1 MGFFK
6 DFKQDLSQAVNELTE
21 DAANIVGGNEKVN
34 VSEDDVM
41 VDTLSDSSTDEIE
54 EMDVEAMLKS
64 IEAEESLAEEKV
76 ENIIEE
82 SEAKQ
87 AAYSEDIIPEEEVVE
102 TPVEEEITE
111 TPVEKEIAETPV
123 EEEIAETPVEEEEQ
137 IVFEDSIIS
146 DEVTIISR
154 GLKIKG
160 DVESCGS
167 IELLGEVEGNVSCR
181 GKLKANGK
189 ITGNTHS
196 SDFFSD
202 KAEIRGDICCDG
214 TVKIGS
220 GTVIIGNLH
229 AKSAV
234 IAGAIK
240 GEIDVHGPVIVD
252 STAIVMGDIKSE
264 SFQINGGAV
273 LDGYISQ
280 CYSDHSP
287 KIFFADK

>member
-21 DAANIVGGNEKVN
+21 DAAKAVGGSEEVK

-41 VDTLSDSSTDEIE
+41 VDTLSESVNGDDIE
-54 EMDVEAMLKS
+54 EMDVDAMLKS
-64 IEAEESLAEEKV
+64 IEAEEIPDVEE
-76 ENIIEE
+76 IQEE
-82 SEAKQ
+82 MPISE
-87 AAYSEDIIPEEEVVE
+87 SIPEEKE
-102 TPVEEEITE
+102 TVAATMEEPV
-111 TPVEKEIAETPV
+111 KEQPEFDNS
-123 EEEIAETPVEEEEQ
+123 E
-137 IVFEDSIIS
+137 IS
-146 DEVTIISR
+146 DETTIISK

-160 DVESCGS
+160 DIESCGS

-202 KAEIRGDICCDG
+202 KAEIRGDISCDG
-214 TVKIGS
+214 SVKIGT

-240 GEIDVHGPVIVD
+240 GEIDVHGPVIID

-273 LDGYISQ
+273 LEGYISQ

>member
-6 DFKQDLSQAVNELTE
+6 DFKQDLSQAVNELAE
-21 DAANIVGGNEKVN
+21 DAANVVGGNEELN
-34 VSEDDVM
+34 VSDDDVM
-41 VDTLSDSSTDEIE
+41 VDTLSESVNGDDIE

-64 IEAEESLAEEKV
+64 IEAEEITTVEEK
-76 ENIIEE
+76 
-82 SEAKQ
+82 SETEP
-87 AAYSEDIIPEEEVVE
+87 EDISLSESMPA
-102 TPVEEEITE
+102 
-111 TPVEKEIAETPV
+111 EKEILAVTKEDVVQEEPV
-123 EEEIAETPVEEEEQ
+123 KEKS
-137 IVFEDSIIS
+137 VFNDTEIS
-146 DEVTIISR
+146 DEITIISK

-160 DVESCGS
+160 DIESCGS

-202 KAEIRGDICCDG
+202 KAEIRGDISCDG
-214 TVKIGS
+214 SVKIGT

-240 GEIDVHGPVIVD
+240 GEIDVHGPVIID

-273 LDGYISQ
+273 LEGYISQ

-287 KIFFADK
+287 KVFFADK